1 MILNTT
7 LWVDERLGV
16 DIQKEIAFTY
26 VNAAVVHADQRFS
39 ISSDGGYCMISY
51 DCGGRHTVRTRA
63 VYFGADLDVVIMS
76 ANGEYYLCGAYEY
89 EKMVEEE
96 KERVYES

>member
-7 LWVDERLGV
+7 MWVEARLDV

-51 DCGGRHTVRTRA
+51 DCGGRHAVRTQA
-63 VYFGADLDVVIMS
+63 VYFGADLDVVMTS
-76 ANGEYYLCGAYEY
+76 AGGEYYLCGAYEY
-89 EKMVEEE
+89 VRMVEEE
-96 KERVYES
+96 KGRQYES